1 MINREEVLEFARE
14 FQLEPNVVEK
24 DYALGWLLAGIGNHP
39 VLRDAWV
46 FKGGTCLKKCFF
58 ETYRFSEDLDFTVRD
73 PAHLDVGF
81 LSGTFA
87 EIAEWVYRRFGYS
100 KCRVKRISSRFSTI
114 PEESLQRKGASAIA
128 GRWAVSAIPL
138 A

>member
-1 MINREEVLEFARE
+1 MISREEMLEFARE

-39 VLRDAWV
+39 VLRDALV

-73 PAHLDVGF
+73 PTHLDAGF
-81 LSGTFA
+81 LYGAFS
-87 EIAEWVYRRFGYS
+87 EVAEWIYDASGLEMPRETHKFDIFNNPRGNPSAQGRVGYRGPLG
-100 KCRVKRISSRFSTI
+100 RISD
-114 PEESLQRKGASAIA
+114 
-128 GRWAVSAIPL
+128 
-138 A
+138 